1 VGSRRGS
8 STLLLRLGPVT
19 SRSSSI
25 LACFRNC
32 TGVDDVR
39 VRNQWSAFD
48 ALTALLSG
56 IHWGILSLSRALRAH
71 WVDNAWGNH
80 LGELIMLLW
89 TTGEELRV
97 FLIRIV
103 SGSILRRGV
112 VDRLRLKSE

>member
-1 VGSRRGS
+1 MGSLRGS
-8 STLLLRLGPVT
+8 STFLLRLGPVT

-25 LACFRNC
+25 LACIRNC
-32 TGVDDVR
+32 ARVDDVR

-48 ALTALLSG
+48 ALTALLSS
-56 IHWGILSLSRALRAH
+56 IHRGILSLSRTLRAH

-89 TTGEELRV
+89 TTGEELWV

-103 SGSILRRGV
+103 SGSVLRRV